1 MFSRSTRE
9 SMLVVKTQT
18 TRMRGVVCAF
28 LALTLLMF
36 GSGASGDPV
45 TLLFDDFE
53 AYAPGTGIAGQGGWY
68 AFRPVQAPIIVA
80 TGSGLGSLVLNGG
93 IRTGDGSYTDPNE
106 PIVMH
111 SLSGPLTA
119 TGISTLSADAYA
131 FSSYHSHSASVGL
144 SNSDWSVLF
153 YWYADWYGDPRGT
166 AKWAFASCGVGDISI
181 FQGGFDQTVGL
192 EVIID
197 GLAGE
202 VYGRLTHSGGSYE
215 TTHVAIAPEQLASLT
230 EVRILEDYRD
240 PAYLGAEFDNVRV
253 TTTVST
259 IPAVSEWG
267 LVVMAALMLAAG
279 AVVVSRRRAA
289 G

>member
-68 AFRPVQAPIIVA
+68 AFRPDQAPIIVS
-80 TGSGLGSLVLNGG
+80 TGSGLGTLVLNGG
-93 IRTGDGSYTDPNE
+93 IRTGDGSYTDPNY
-106 PIVMH
+106 PFVLH
-111 SLSGPLTA
+111 SLSGPLIA
-119 TGISTLSADAYA
+119 SGISTLSADAYA
-131 FSSYHSHSASVGL
+131 FSSYRSHG
-144 SNSDWSVLF
+144 
-153 YWYADWYGDPRGT
+153 P
-166 AKWAFASCGVGDISI
+166 GVGFFSADGGSYFGWEAVWYLDPGGTPKWGFSGAGIGWISV
-181 FQGGFDQTVGL
+181 FPGGFDQPVSL
-192 EVIID
+192 EVILD

-202 VYGRLTHSGGSYE
+202 VYGRLTHSAGSYE
-215 TTHVAIAPEQLASLT
+215 TAHVAITPSQLASLT
-230 EVRILEDYRD
+230 EVAIWEDYRD
-240 PAYLGAEFDNVRV
+240 SLYLGAEYDNVRV
-253 TTTVST
+253 TTAAAV
-259 IPAVSEWG
+259 PAVSEWG
-267 LVVMAALMLAAG
+267 LAAMAALMLAAG
-279 AVVVSRRRAA
+279 AVVVSRRRAV